1 MSELIRQEGRALTI
15 HDYEARIA
23 IYREQ
28 IGTGYIGIGRT
39 LNEAKESR
47 AVPHGEWESWVTRVT
62 GLTPRQAQRCMQAA
76 KEIREGSAMAQLEM
90 SKALMLLSSGLE
102 EDTRE
107 EIAARAV
114 EEGATVKELKAA
126 IEELKREK
134 DRVNVERDQTVKELK
149 LKLVNTT
156 GSLEEAK
163 VRLRK
168 EEQRASAAEG
178 QAKGF
183 YDSLSRERAERRSA
197 YDNGRA
203 DGHAAGLTEG
213 RAEAMRE
220 FEKLSGEVDR
230 LQAEL
235 DAAEKREEKRARQL
249 EEMKAARQMEAM
261 DSARSLNAT
270 GMNATDLGA
279 AVRSFIGA
287 AGVLPQMGSS
297 LARMPKED
305 REAIREMVETVARWV
320 EGARGAL
327 GTIHADGGAVQ

>member
-1 MSELIRQEGRALTI
+1 MSELSRTESRALTI

-39 LNEAKESR
+39 LNEAKAAG
-47 AVPHGEWESWVTRVT
+47 AVPHGEWEDWVSRVT

-76 KEIREGSAMAQLEM
+76 KEIRDGSALAQLEM
-90 SKALMLLSSGLE
+90 SKALLLLSSGLE

-114 EEGATVKELKAA
+114 EEGATVKQLRAS
-126 IEELKREK
+126 I
-134 DRVNVERDQTVKELK
+134 DRLRGERDEMKSRNEQTVKELK
-149 LKLVNTT
+149 LKLVNAT
-156 GSLEEAK
+156 GSLEEARA
-163 VRLRK
+163 RLRK
-168 EEQRASAAEG
+168 EEQRASVAEG

-183 YDSLSRERAERRSA
+183 FESLNRERAEKRTA
-197 YDNGRA
+197 YDNGRT
-203 DGHAAGLTEG
+203 DGHAAGLNEG

-220 FEKLSGEVDR
+220 FDKLSGEVDR
-230 LQAEL
+230 LRAEL
-235 DAAEKREEKRARQL
+235 DAAEKREAKRARQL
-249 EEMKAARQMEAM
+249 EEMKSARQMEAM

-270 GMNATDLGA
+270 GLAATDLGA

-297 LARMPKED
+297 LARMPEED
-305 REAIREMVETVARWV
+305 RETIREMVETVARWV